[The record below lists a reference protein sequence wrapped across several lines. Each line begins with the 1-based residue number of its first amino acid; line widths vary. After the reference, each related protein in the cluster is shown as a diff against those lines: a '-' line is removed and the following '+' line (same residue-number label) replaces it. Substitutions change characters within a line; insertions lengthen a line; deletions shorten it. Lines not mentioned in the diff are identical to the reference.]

1 MDKGCLKP
9 LNALLPNL
17 IRQSTV
23 KIIPI
28 LKIKQY
34 LYTAFIISF
43 VHRNIGK
50 PLVFL
55 LSPQP
60 SPRGRERVA
69 ARINVQ
75 IAANLRPLLPVG
87 EAAANQRFS
96 II

>member
-1 MDKGCLKP
+1 MDKGCLKS

-60 SPRGRERVA
+60 SPRGREYIVD
-69 ARINVQ
+69 
-75 IAANLRPLLPVG
+75 NLNYLLFQPSAPSPVG
-87 EAAANQRFS
+87 EGWGEGDKP
-96 II
+96 